1 MFLPDYH
8 DIIDVPMDLSTVKD
22 KLFNDKYETP
32 NEFYNDMRLIFQ
44 NSRTYNT
51 NKRSRVR
58 S

>member
-1 MFLPDYH
+1 
-8 DIIDVPMDLSTVKD
+8 MDLSTVKD